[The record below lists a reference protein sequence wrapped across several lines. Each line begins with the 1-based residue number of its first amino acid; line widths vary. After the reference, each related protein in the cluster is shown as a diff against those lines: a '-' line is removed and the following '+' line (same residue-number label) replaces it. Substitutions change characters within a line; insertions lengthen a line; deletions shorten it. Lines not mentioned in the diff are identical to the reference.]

1 MTLKNNRA
9 SLLYHVKLCASFQSH
24 RWIQIS
30 VTVRKR
36 PTWVKIGDVFVP
48 CDLEIWRITLKNNR
62 APLLCCFKLCASFYS
77 QHCIQTGVTTRKR
90 QIGVKIDI
98 YFSWVLTS
106 VNLTFDLWPW
116 PFAWTSRLP
125 VVITPE
131 NFRMIRWQEY
141 SQQGVTDARTDGQ
154 TDRQT
159 DRQTDGNKY
168 S

>member
-1 MTLKNNRA
+1 MTSKNNRTPLLYYVKLCASFVNHEWIQNWSYSPETPIWVKIGDFFCLRDLEIWRMTLKNNRA
-9 SLLYHVKLCASFQSH
+9 PF
-24 RWIQIS
+24 
-30 VTVRKR
+30 
-36 PTWVKIGDVFVP
+36 
-48 CDLEIWRITLKNNR
+48 
-62 APLLCCFKLCASFYS
+62 LCCFKLCASFYS

-90 QIGVKIDI
+90 PIGVKIDI

-131 NFRMIRWQEY
+131 NFRMIRWQEH

-159 DRQTDGNKY
+159 DGNKY